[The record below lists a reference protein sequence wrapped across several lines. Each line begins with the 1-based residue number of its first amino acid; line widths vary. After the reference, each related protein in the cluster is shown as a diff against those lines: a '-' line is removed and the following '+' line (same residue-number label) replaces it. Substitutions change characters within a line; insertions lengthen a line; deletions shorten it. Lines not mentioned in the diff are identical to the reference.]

1 MKISEKISLLKK
13 TIQEIKKISTNL
25 NHETVSQAN
34 IRELNQEI
42 KKLKEGISENVEEL
56 EKIIEEE
63 NARY

>member
-1 MKISEKISLLKK
+1 MKK